1 MKEAQ
6 KIIRKPLITEKS
18 TRQKEESRQYVFEV
32 HRDANKIEI
41 QSAVER
47 LFKVKVLQVRT
58 SQRPGQDKTI
68 GEKIREETGLEKG
81 HRHPEGRGSYRFLRR
96 SLKIIKYEHEIR
108 NSKQTQMSKLQ
119 NSKPYNLESVR
130 FNI

>member
-6 KIIRKPLITEKS
+6 KIIRRPLITEKS

-58 SQRPGQDKTI
+58 SNVLGKIKRLGRRYGKRPDWKKATI
-68 GEKIREETGLEKG
+68 TLK
-81 HRHPEGRGSYRFLRR
+81 EGDRIDFFEGA
-96 SLKIIKYEHEIR
+96 
-108 NSKQTQMSKLQ
+108 
-119 NSKPYNLESVR
+119 
-130 FNI
+130 